1 MLFPEFYL
9 KYACGIVSE
18 YLPEDIAEKLEK
30 QFDFKPDL
38 MESVGKKRKSEIDN
52 HNPSKKVKS
61 EPLNESFEHM
71 QSLNQSL
78 NEVKKEK
85 ALTAKEKARQKA
97 ASGTKTI
104 SSFFT
109 KK

>member
-1 MLFPEFYL
+1 MEKKFEF
-9 KYACGIVSE
+9 KSE
-18 YLPEDIAEKLEK
+18 LIETVGKRKLDANELLDSNKKIKCELINEDIPPMA
-30 QFDFKPDL
+30 
-38 MESVGKKRKSEIDN
+38 M
-52 HNPSKKVKS
+52 
-61 EPLNESFEHM
+61 
-71 QSLNQSL
+71 SLNNS
-78 NEVKKEK
+78 VIKKQK